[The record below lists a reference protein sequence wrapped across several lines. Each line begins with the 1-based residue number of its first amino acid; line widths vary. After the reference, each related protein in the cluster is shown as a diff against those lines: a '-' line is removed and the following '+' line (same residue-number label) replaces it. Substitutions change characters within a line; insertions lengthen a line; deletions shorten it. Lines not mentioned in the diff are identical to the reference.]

1 MPILIFLS
9 LSHLLFDHLRELAF
23 QIQKEYERFSKYLP
37 DVKSKVYYG
46 GMYGN
51 NSYGI
56 FLITEVLT

>member
-1 MPILIFLS
+1 MPILISPS
-9 LSHLLFDHLRELAF
+9 LSHFLFDNLRELAF

-46 GMYGN
+46 GMYGK